1 MRNRVER
8 LRVWLAGSAVFL
20 LLVIAAFV
28 GSARYLRHLRVKLP
42 EKLGIN
48 VVRRQ
53 GREIRDAQVFPA
65 TSAENA
71 GLGRELRAAEIADGD
86 AGKAQK

>member
-48 VVRRQ
+48 VVRETDGYTYNQ
-53 GREIRDAQVFPA
+53 TVEGRTVYSCLLY
-65 TSAENA
+65 TS
-71 GLGRELRAAEIADGD
+71 RCV
-86 AGKAQK
+86 